1 MSCDHRPAFS
11 RRTASESAHNTRSA
25 AGFVFCPC
33 WLVHPACPI
42 TGMTH
47 CESGCNNLKTLAKGG
62 IIVKLH
68 PVRFNPFLGRSVL
81 LRTRKLMYL
90 ATFLSIPVLFF
101 ACAGPP
107 KNPSLARQC
116 DRGLSKAFKELE
128 SAKAKGFS
136 GTVNWVKASSLLAAA
151 RVQQEFGK
159 SPNCVDKVKRARY
172 YIKEGQRA
180 P

>member
-1 MSCDHRPAFS
+1 MSCVHRPAFS

-47 CESGCNNLKTLAKGG
+47 CESGCNNLKTLAEGG

-90 ATFLSIPVLFF
+90 VTFLSIPVFF
-101 ACAGPP
+101 IACAGPP

-116 DRGLSKAFKELE
+116 DRGLSKAFKEFE

-159 SPNCVDKVKRARY
+159 FPNCVDKVKRARY